1 MIQNNYSYETTAL
14 IGFEANISV
23 YKYDQY
29 FIKSNI
35 LESGVIYKKCIF
47 KFIIAFNG
55 EITENRLNNEV
66 VSLVMEVNEITYKR
80 C

>member
-1 MIQNNYSYETTAL
+1 MSESKFSN
-14 IGFEANISV
+14 GDNISV

-35 LESGVIYKKCIF
+35 LESGVIYKKSIF